1 MLKNYVTLLQT
12 YLNSHDTNLNA
23 PPKNVIQYLSDH
35 LGVVATLTELSGR
48 PMVHCLKSQMH
59 IALLD
64 AHFDGETDETMQSQ
78 VEALWRDAISFADSQ
93 QQIVSAVA

>member
-23 PPKNVIQYLSDH
+23 PPKNMVQYLNDH
-35 LGVVATLTELSGR
+35 LGVVATQTELSHR

-64 AHFDGETDETMQSQ
+64 AHFDGETDDTMQSQ
-78 VEALWRDAISFADSQ
+78 VEALWRNAIAFADSQ
-93 QQIVSAVA
+93 RQIAAVA

>member
-1 MLKNYVTLLQT
+1 
-12 YLNSHDTNLNA
+12 
-23 PPKNVIQYLSDH
+23 
-35 LGVVATLTELSGR
+35 
-48 PMVHCLKSQMH
+48 MVHCLKSQMH

-93 QQIVSAVA
+93 QQVVSAVA